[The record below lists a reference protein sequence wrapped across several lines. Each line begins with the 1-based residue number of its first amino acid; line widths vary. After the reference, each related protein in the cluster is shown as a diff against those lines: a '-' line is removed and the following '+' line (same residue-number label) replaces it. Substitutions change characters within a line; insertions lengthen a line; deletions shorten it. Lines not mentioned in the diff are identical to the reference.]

1 MMTIA
6 GIQLDYSYLALAV
19 AVIIFLV
26 ALLFMASLKQVTD
39 KRAKAVRERLDALA
53 MAHAGAQPLE
63 IVRRESLSE
72 VPWFNRTLSR
82 TSWAKRLD
90 LTIQQGRSPG
100 KAGMYVLASA
110 LAGLIGFYISWV
122 FLDSLLLLVIMTVF
136 PAAMPFWWLRRK
148 KNKRM
153 RRFQAQLPDAL
164 DLVARAMQAGHSFYG
179 GLRMA
184 ADECDD
190 PIAGEFGITMDEINF
205 GVAVEEALANLLH
218 RVDCTDLKFFV
229 VSVIVQRETGG
240 NLSEI
245 IGNIALLVR
254 ERFKLMGRVQVLS
267 AEGRLS
273 AWILIALPFAVA
285 SVLFLLNPE
294 YMNTLIEHP
303 LGKHMIQGAVGMMTL
318 GIVVIKR
325 LIKIKV

>member
-6 GIQLDYSYLALAV
+6 GMPLDYGHLALAV
-19 AVIIFLV
+19 AGIIFLA
-26 ALLFMASLKQVTD
+26 ALLFMTSLKRMTD
-39 KRAKAVRERLDALA
+39 KRGQAVRERLDALA
-53 MAHAGAQPLE
+53 MAHAGAQPRE

-82 TSWAKRLD
+82 TTWAKRLSH
-90 LTIQQGRSPG
+90 LIRQAQAPG
-100 KAGMYVLASA
+100 KPGTYVLIAA
-110 LAGLIGFYISWV
+110 LGGLLGFYVTWF
-122 FLDSLLLLVIMTVF
+122 FLDNLLLTVALTF
-136 PAAMPFWWLRRK
+136 LPMAAPFMWLRRK

-184 ADECDD
+184 ADECDQ
-190 PIAGEFGITMDEINF
+190 PIAGEFGTTMDEINF
-205 GVAVEEALANLLH
+205 GVSVEEALGNLLQ

-254 ERFKLMGRVQVLS
+254 ERFKLLGRVRVLS

-273 AWILIALPFAVA
+273 AWILMALPFAVA
-285 SVLFLLNPE
+285 GTLLMLNPD
-294 YMNTLIEHP
+294 YMGTLTEHRI
-303 LGKHMIQGAVGMMTL
+303 GRIMIQGALALMFL
-318 GIVVIKR
+318 GFLVIKK

>member
-1 MMTIA
+1 MMTIG
-6 GIQLDYSYLALAV
+6 GIQLDYGHLAV
-19 AVIIFLV
+19 IVAAIMFLA
-26 ALLFMASLKQVTD
+26 ALLFMTSLRRVTD
-39 KRAKAVRERLDALA
+39 KKAKAVRERLDALA
-53 MAHAGAQPLE
+53 MAHAGAQPRE

-82 TSWAKRLD
+82 TSWAKRLNH
-90 LTIQQGRSPG
+90 LIYQAKAPG
-100 KAGMYVLASA
+100 KAGMYVLISA
-110 LAGLIGFYISWV
+110 LAGLVGFYISWTL
-122 FLDSLLLLVIMTVF
+122 LDNPLLSAVLTAV
-136 PAAMPFWWLRRK
+136 PAAAPFLWLRRK

-153 RRFQAQLPDAL
+153 RRFQAQLPDSL
-164 DLVARAMQAGHSFYG
+164 DLMARAMQAGHSFYG

-184 ADECDD
+184 ADECEN

-205 GVAVEEALANLLH
+205 GVSVEEALGNLLH

-245 IGNIALLVR
+245 IGNIAHLVR
-254 ERFKLMGRVQVLS
+254 ERFKLLGRVRVLS

-285 SVLFLLNPE
+285 AVLFMLNPE
-294 YMNTLIEHP
+294 YMNTLAEHP
-303 LGKHMIQGAVGMMTL
+303 FGRYMVQGALFMLAL
-318 GIVVIKR
+318 GFVVIKR